1 MPEQP
6 PSIPDVRAKLQELT
20 ALLRD
25 AEHLEPDT
33 QEELAD
39 LLDELSRALDPAV
52 SSVEGTRLAANAAR
66 LVQALHDQQ
75 DHTLLT
81 AARERL
87 RQAAIR
93 AEAQAPMVTGIV
105 RRLIDALSNLGI

>member
-1 MPEQP
+1 MAEQP

-20 ALLRD
+20 GLLRD
-25 AEHLEPDT
+25 ADHLEPET

-52 SSVEGTRLAANAAR
+52 SSIEGTRLAANAAH

-75 DHTLLT
+75 DTTLLT

-87 RQAAIR
+87 RKAAIR
-93 AEAQAPMVTGIV
+93 ADAEAPMVSGIV
-105 RRLIDALSNLGI
+105 RRLIDTLSNLGI